1 MEQHEIFARNLEII
15 RKING
20 QSIAELAKD
29 IDIPKSTLQ
38 SVRMSGNTTLDT
50 AVRIADGL
58 QIPLDSLIRDQNLA
72 EKVDIVQHM
81 LQAIEWFRGLS
92 TDEQDEVLLHFR
104 RILEVLGF

>member
-1 MEQHEIFARNLEII
+1 MEKHKIFARNLEII

-58 QIPLDSLIRDQNLA
+58 RLPLDSLTSDQNLA
-72 EKVDIVQHM
+72 EKVDIVQHL
-81 LQAIEWFRGLS
+81 LQSVEWFRDLS
-92 TDEQDEVLLHFR
+92 ADDQDEVLLHFR
-104 RILEVLGF
+104 RILEVLGK